1 MFSVNFA
8 KFLKTSFD
16 CFLCLSVNFEKLFR
30 SPQST
35 FGKHLI
41 SGTSCWISTTRPDAR
56 QCCIQMY
63 FGTVWTIWAPKK
75 LFFYIAMFH
84 VKPKWNIVYKIL
96 KKKIF
101 FQETQISFPKCIE
114 HKIFLDTQLQLL
126 GVWGYHLT
134 IQSLTSRRRYALW
147 MHHCR
152 EKVFHKCFSSILYK
166 NKK

>member
-1 MFSVNFA
+1 MTASCVYLWILRSCSDHLRVPLGNI
-8 KFLKTSFD
+8 
-16 CFLCLSVNFEKLFR
+16 LFQVQVAEFQ
-30 SPQST
+30 P
-35 FGKHLI
+35 
-41 SGTSCWISTTRPDAR
+41 PDAR